1 MKKEIFQNIC
11 SQVFSSLQD
20 NEQLTIYLEG
30 ENSQYFRFNDS
41 KLRQS
46 GIIEDYAVTI
56 SLFSGKKSLQSATT
70 VSSDIQSS
78 VGNLKNEIQ
87 ALRDPLSLIPENEF
101 TSFPDNFDSIEII
114 KSGKLP
120 ARSEIL
126 EALMEI
132 ITKDYLTGVWTSGK
146 IFRACSTSE
155 GTNHWFEKDSF
166 IFDFSLIDEKE
177 NMVKVLFPGNAWDK
191 EKFTTAFQEASDK
204 LKLMNKPKMELKPGK
219 YRVWFEPNA
228 VADFVDMFNWNG
240 VSESAF
246 RNGSSC
252 LLKMRNSNQKL
263 SHLFSLKE
271 SFSSK
276 ATAPFNSR

>member
-1 MKKEIFQNIC
+1 MKKEIFQNIS

-20 NEQLTIYLEG
+20 DEQLTIYLEG

-70 VSSDIQSS
+70 VSSDIESS
-78 VGNLKNEIQ
+78 VSNLKNEIQ

-101 TSFPDNFDSIEII
+101 TSFPNNFDSIEII

-155 GTNHWFEKDSF
+155 GTNH
-166 IFDFSLIDEKE
+166 
-177 NMVKVLFPGNAWDK
+177 
-191 EKFTTAFQEASDK
+191 
-204 LKLMNKPKMELKPGK
+204 
-219 YRVWFEPNA
+219 
-228 VADFVDMFNWNG
+228 
-240 VSESAF
+240 
-246 RNGSSC
+246 
-252 LLKMRNSNQKL
+252 
-263 SHLFSLKE
+263 
-271 SFSSK
+271 
-276 ATAPFNSR
+276 